1 MNEILP
7 KRRKPTINNP
17 KLEMKY
23 MYSIFTFIK
32 SNESLNIWYWHVY
45 IVSKVDKWLS
55 AYGRLTSNKKV
66 ADSNPA
72 MDIRILTTSVW
83 IIC

>member
-1 MNEILP
+1 MSKCL
-7 KRRKPTINNP
+7 
-17 KLEMKY
+17 
-23 MYSIFTFIK
+23 
-32 SNESLNIWYWHVY
+32 WV
-45 IVSKVDKWLS
+45 IVSKVDKCLS